1 MKRLYYLTDNI
12 DSTEQISNDLHAAGI
27 TDWNFHVLSKDE
39 AGLYKRHIHTANY
52 AQKLDIVRNAERGA
66 LLGLVAAILTV
77 MFIKSSGRFGSNPG
91 GMFYVAII
99 GFITLFGAW
108 AGGLAGIARE
118 NRKIACYHDDIEAG
132 KFLIM
137 IDVKAGK
144 ADEVRGLMSKN
155 HPQAQFKRIGST
167 FINPFQFTKVPA

>member
-12 DSTEQISNDLHAAGI
+12 DSAEQISNDLHAAGI

-52 AQKLDIVRNAERGA
+52 VQKLDIVRNAERGA
-66 LLGLVAAILTV
+66 LLGLLAAIFMV
-77 MFIKSSGRFGSNPG
+77 AYIRSSETFGENPG
-91 GMFYVAII
+91 GMFYMAII

-108 AGGLAGIARE
+108 AGGLSGIARE
-118 NRKIACYHDDIEAG
+118 NRKITCYHDDIEAG

-144 ADEVRGLMSKN
+144 EDEVRGLMTRN
-155 HPQAQFKRIGST
+155 HPEAQFKRIGST
-167 FINPFQFTKVPA
+167 FINPFKFARASA